1 MAEVI
6 TLNDENFDKT
16 IKEHETI
23 LVDFWAEWC
32 APCRAIAPVLEE
44 IAKENNITIGKLNID
59 ENPVKA
65 AEFQVLAIPT
75 LILFKEGKAVAR
87 IVGAMPKDAI
97 MKKIKEYI

>member
-6 TLNDENFDKT
+6 ILNDENFDNA
-16 IKEHETI
+16 IKEHNLI

-75 LILFKEGKAVAR
+75 LILFKEGKAVTR

-97 MKKIKEYI
+97 LKKIGERL